1 MTTSGTAPGTTAQD
15 GTASAAG
22 AAQRLGWADA
32 AKGAAIALVVL
43 THATMFLQE
52 AGYATPHWQALNN
65 LLAGARMPLFFAV
78 SGLFAASALN
88 GSWRRVLHRRVLPNA
103 WLFALWLAVTTAFF
117 ATGAWVEAGQP
128 AGAGEL
134 AAALLRPH
142 TELWYLY
149 ALAVYAVVA
158 RALRP
163 VPPAVQLAAAA
174 ALSVTTSAG
183 LTATG
188 SWAWDDVAAHLA
200 FFLAGLHG
208 RRVLASVAEGAG
220 AVRTAGLLAAFA
232 VVGGAVGLLDLHLV
246 PGLPLL
252 RGALGVL
259 AAVAACALLVRRWP
273 RTPLRALGRATLPV
287 YLTHVLLIAV
297 LTTVLEVLAPPALPV
312 PVRLA
317 LPAVVTLVVVLAG
330 VAARR
335 PLARVPGLLGLPAS
349 LAAR

>member
-1 MTTSGTAPGTTAQD
+1 MATSETTPD
-15 GTASAAG
+15 GAGVVAG
-22 AAQRLGWADA
+22 APAQRLGWADA

-52 AGYATPHWQALNN
+52 AGYATAPWQSLNN

-78 SGLFAASALN
+78 SGLFASSASR
-88 GSWRRVLHRRVLPNA
+88 GSWRGVLLRRVLPSA
-103 WLFALWLAVTTAFF
+103 WLFCLWLVLTTAFF

-134 AAALLRPH
+134 AVALVRPH

-149 ALAVYAVVA
+149 ALAVYALVA

-163 VPPAVQLAAAA
+163 VPPGVQLAAAA

-188 SWAWDDVAAHLA
+188 SWAWDDVAAHLV

-208 RRVLASVAEGAG
+208 RRVLASVAERSGPG
-220 AVRTAGLLAAFA
+220 RTAALLAAFA

-287 YLTHVLLIAV
+287 YLTHVLLIAA
-297 LTTVLEVLAPPALPV
+297 LTTVLEVLAPPALPL
-312 PVRLA
+312 PVRLV
-317 LPAVVTLVVVLAG
+317 LPAVVTAVVVLAG

-335 PLARVPGLLGLPAS
+335 PLARVPGLLAPPAA
-349 LAAR
+349 LTAR